1 MVNARKVRVI
11 IDTSLLP
18 ETSDEKVKKALRAAL
33 AGISYAEDHT
43 DIVVLWGDNY
53 EQS

>member
-18 ETSDEKVKKALRAAL
+18 VTTDENMKQALRAAL
-33 AGISYAEDHT
+33 AGIISAENHT
-43 DIVVLWGDNY
+43 DIVILGN
-53 EQS
+53 